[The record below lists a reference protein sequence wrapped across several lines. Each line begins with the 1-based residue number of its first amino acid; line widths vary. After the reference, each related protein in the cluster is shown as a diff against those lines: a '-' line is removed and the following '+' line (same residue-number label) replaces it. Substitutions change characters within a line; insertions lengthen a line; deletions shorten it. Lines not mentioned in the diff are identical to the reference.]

1 MEKLIETYKNINNIE
16 LKLKDAGKMSQ
27 EDFKKLLKNY
37 KTQIDIFNIY
47 YSEFEKMINFID
59 ETIQI

>member
-1 MEKLIETYKNINNIE
+1 MEELIKSYRKIKGFE
-16 LKLKDAGKMSQ
+16 LQLKDAGKMSIKKYQ
-27 EDFKKLLKNY
+27 KLLKNY
-37 KTQIDIFNIY
+37 KTELDKYNIY